1 MAASLERL
9 FSPNSV
15 AIVGASNREG
25 SMGRAILTNNL
36 LPFFNRVFP
45 INPKAAEYGEILGI
59 RAFSSLTECVK
70 KVVEV
75 PDVAVIVIPALSAID
90 AVEEAAK
97 LGIPYL
103 VIVTAGF
110 KEVGRQDLEDRLNQ
124 VRGENTR
131 IIGPNC
137 IGIRDSFSG
146 IDTMFPTIERP
157 PPGKIGLVA
166 QSGALGVDL
175 LLRFTEVNLGLSRF
189 VSYGNAADLNETDF
203 IQYLGNDP
211 KTAAIG
217 CYLEGVSDGRL
228 FIQTAL
234 EAAKQKPIVAIK
246 VGGDDVA
253 LASLSHT
260 GSLAGDERIY
270 KQVFRQNGILKVQSI
285 EEFVD
290 ALKAVCF
297 QPPTGGN
304 EVAIVANTGG
314 PALLAMHQLNA
325 RGIRVATIQQ
335 ETADRVDSILKKG
348 RIEMEVIYKGD
359 QPLAHLDLTG
369 SATTDVLSEVTRVIL
384 CDPGVH
390 GVLGIPRSDSP
401 VVSRDSPSRYALLDR
416 EFPEKP
422 MVIYNLDDPSINR
435 RFEANGIPV
444 FPSPERAADGL
455 WALVERGKFLRRI
468 GQPVEKNWQNEFGQ
482 NPKTFCQ

>member
-1 MAASLERL
+1 MAADLKCL

-15 AIVGASNREG
+15 AIVGASSREG

-45 INPKAAEYGEILGI
+45 INPKAAIYKEILGV
-59 RAFSSLTECVK
+59 RAFASLTECVK
-70 KVVEV
+70 RTSEV

-97 LGIPYL
+97 LGIPFL

-124 VRGENTR
+124 ARGQNTR
-131 IIGPNC
+131 IVGPNC

-146 IDTMFPTIERP
+146 IDTMFPIIERP
-157 PPGKIGLVA
+157 PPGTIGLVA
-166 QSGALGVDL
+166 QSGAIGVDL
-175 LLRFTEVNLGLSRF
+175 LLRFTENNLGLSRF

-203 IQYLGNDP
+203 IEYLGNDP

-217 CYLEGVSDGRL
+217 CYLEGVSEGRL
-228 FIQTAL
+228 FMRTAL

-270 KQVFRQNGILKVQSI
+270 EQVFQQSGILKVQSI

-290 ALKAVCF
+290 ALKAVCY
-297 QPPTGGN
+297 QSPTKGD
-304 EVAIVANTGG
+304 EVSIVANTGG

-325 RGIRVATIQQ
+325 RGIRVATIKQ
-335 ETADRVDSILKKG
+335 ETADRVDSILKKA
-348 RIEMEVIYKGD
+348 RIEMEVIYREN

-369 SATTDVLSEVTRVIL
+369 SATTDVLSEVTRIIL
-384 CDPGVH
+384 CDPSVH
-390 GVLGIPRSDSP
+390 GILCIPRSDSP
-401 VVSRDSPSRYALLDR
+401 TVSHDSPSRYALLNR

-435 RFEANGIPV
+435 RFEANRIPV

-455 WALVERGKFLRRI
+455 WALVERGKFLRQI
-468 GQPVEKNWQNEFGQ
+468 V
-482 NPKTFCQ
+482 